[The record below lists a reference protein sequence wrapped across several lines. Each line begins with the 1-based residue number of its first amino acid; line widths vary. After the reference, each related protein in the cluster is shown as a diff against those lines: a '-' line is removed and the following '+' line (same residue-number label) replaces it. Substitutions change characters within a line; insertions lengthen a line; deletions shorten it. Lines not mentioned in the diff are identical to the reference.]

1 MEVKKL
7 YYENCHQRTF
17 TARVTGCREGKG
29 GWEVTLDQTAF
40 YPEGGGQPS
49 DTGTLGE
56 ARVLSVQ
63 EAGEEILHLCD
74 APLIPGAE
82 VTGTIDW
89 ERRFDLM
96 QQHSGEHLVSGVI
109 HRRYGYHNVGFH
121 MGEDRIT
128 IDFDGPIPP
137 EDLPDIQQEVNA
149 AIWKNL
155 PVKCWYPTP
164 EELPRVTYRSKK
176 ALPWPVRIVEVP
188 GVDSCACCGTHVA
201 FTGEIGL
208 VVLLSS
214 VKFHQGVRMELL
226 CGGRAVLYLCRIYEQ
241 NKQVSQAFSAK
252 LLETG
257 EAARRMNRQ
266 LEEARFRANG
276 LQLQVFAA
284 IAREYQGESSV
295 LYFAENLE
303 PGQVR
308 QLCEVLGKTCPRA
321 AVASGEEGAGYSLCL
336 TAQPEVTTALGKAL
350 KENLGA
356 RGGGKP
362 GWYQGNVPAGKE
374 EIAAFFR
381 REGWKVAP

>member
-1 MEVKKL
+1 
-7 YYENCHQRTF
+7 
-17 TARVTGCREGKG
+17 
-29 GWEVTLDQTAF
+29 
-40 YPEGGGQPS
+40 
-49 DTGTLGE
+49 
-56 ARVLSVQ
+56 
-63 EAGEEILHLCD
+63 
-74 APLIPGAE
+74 
-82 VTGTIDW
+82 
-89 ERRFDLM
+89 
-96 QQHSGEHLVSGVI
+96 
-109 HRRYGYHNVGFH
+109 
-121 MGEDRIT
+121 
-128 IDFDGPIPP
+128 
-137 EDLPDIQQEVNA
+137 
-149 AIWKNL
+149 
-155 PVKCWYPTP
+155 
-164 EELPRVTYRSKK
+164 
-176 ALPWPVRIVEVP
+176 
-188 GVDSCACCGTHVA
+188 
-201 FTGEIGL
+201 
-208 VVLLSS
+208 
-214 VKFHQGVRMELL
+214 MELL

-266 LEEARFRANG
+266 LEEVRFRANG

-284 IAREYQGESSV
+284 IAREYQGESSL

-308 QLCEVLGKTCPRA
+308 QLCEVLGKTCPQA
-321 AVASGEEGAGYSLCL
+321 VVASGEEGAGYSLCL